1 MKFIDTYN
9 AIAGGVVVILSAI
22 FGEYWYLFAAFL
34 VMNVIDFIT
43 GTYKSRVLK
52 TECSNAGWRG
62 VAKKALYWLIILMG
76 FLIASVLSH
85 IGEGL
90 LDTNLNFMYLLG
102 YFILATLFI
111 NECRSVCENLVQAG
125 IKVPALLTAGLA
137 VAQKTID
144 GVVPESIK
152 DAMQH
157 HLESETDSP
166 SNKN

>member
-1 MKFIDTYN
+1 MKVIDTYN
-9 AIAGGVVVILSAI
+9 AIAGGVVVLLSAV

-52 TECSNAGWRG
+52 TESSNIGWRG
-62 VAKKALYWLIILMG
+62 VAKKALYWIIVLTG
-76 FLIASVLSH
+76 FLIAYVLSH
-85 IGEGL
+85 IGESL
-90 LDTNLNFMYLLG
+90 LGVDLGFMCLLG

-125 IKVPALLTAGLA
+125 IKVPAVLTAGLA

-144 GVVPESIK
+144 GVVPEAIK
-152 DAMQH
+152 DAMNLQSADQQA
-157 HLESETDSP
+157 EEV
-166 SNKN
+166 KEE

>member
-1 MKFIDTYN
+1 MKVIDTYN
-9 AIAGGVVVILSAI
+9 TIAGAVVVVLSAI
-22 FGEYWYLFAAFL
+22 FGDYWYLFAGFL
-34 VMNVIDFIT
+34 LMNVIDFIT

-52 TECSNAGWRG
+52 TECSNVGWRG

-76 FLIASVLSH
+76 FLIAYVLSH
-85 IGEGL
+85 IGESL
-90 LDTNLNFMYLLG
+90 LGVNLGFMYLLG

-144 GVVPESIK
+144 GVVPDALK
-152 DAMQH
+152 DAMH
-157 HLESETDSP
+157 HTEPENDAP
-166 SNKN
+166 PDKN